1 MSIDKQASLGRK
13 LIYNSNYD
21 LSIKFYRY
29 KGVDMSEDKF
39 ARNTFNEAFS
49 KQNIIQELDVLASD
63 PAIQASVAM
72 MKADAKGPDG
82 SRLDPM
88 KYLHNQRIKAIMD
101 KAKDKAW
108 LSIQTDP
115 NIIRLQEEKREQDR
129 LNYNKQNETK
139 NLVYEAESV
148 LEQTPY
154 K

>member
-1 MSIDKQASLGRK
+1 MSSSIVTKVWTCQDK
-13 LIYNSNYD
+13 Y
-21 LSIKFYRY
+21 
-29 KGVDMSEDKF
+29 
-39 ARNTFNEAFS
+39 ARNAFNEAFS
-49 KQNIIQELDVLASD
+49 KQNVIQELDVLAQSLE
-63 PAIQASVAM
+63 IQASVALM
-72 MKADAKGPDG
+72 RKDARGPEG
-82 SRLDPM
+82 ARLDPM
-88 KYLHNQRIKAIMD
+88 KYLHNQRIKAVMD

-115 NIIRLQEEKREQDR
+115 NIIRLQEEKRELDR